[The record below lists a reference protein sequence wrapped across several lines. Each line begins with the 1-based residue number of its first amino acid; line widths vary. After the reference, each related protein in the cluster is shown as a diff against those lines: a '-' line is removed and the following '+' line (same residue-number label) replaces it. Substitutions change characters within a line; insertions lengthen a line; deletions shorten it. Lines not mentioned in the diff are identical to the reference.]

1 MLQRLEGAER
11 WAVLILQVLLG
22 FIFVMHGAQK
32 LFGAFQ
38 GPGVAGFAGML
49 QKYSITPSLLWAW
62 VATIVEFFGGLFV
75 LLGFMTRIWAGLL
88 VVEMIVA
95 IWKVNWANGFFWLKG
110 GLEFPLTLGVIAL
123 VLVITGPSF
132 VAVDRAIGLERRTE

>member
-1 MLQRLEGAER
+1 MLHRLGGAER
-11 WAVLILQVLLG
+11 WAIVILQVFLG

-49 QKYSITPSLLWAW
+49 QKYSITPPLFWAW

-75 LLGFMTRIWAGLL
+75 LIGFLTRIWAALL
-88 VVEMIVA
+88 VIDMIIA
-95 IWKVNWANGFFWLKG
+95 IIYVNWANGFFWLKG

-123 VLVITGPSF
+123 VLVLTGPGF
-132 VAVDRAIGLERRTE
+132 VSVDRAIGIERRTA